1 MESAIIK
8 EQTGQKPK
16 KAGVFITFEG
26 CDGCGKT
33 TQMNLLNKYLKEKKY
48 NTITTLEPG
57 GSDIGKKLREILLH
71 YEGYVADICESFL
84 YLADRAQHCKT
95 VIQKSM
101 DEGKIVLCDRFC
113 DSTLAYQGCA
123 RGIDTSE
130 LEFLNR
136 IATDNLEPNLTLLFD
151 ADIETLE
158 KRLGSTKDR
167 LEKEGA
173 EFYKKVKEGYLQL
186 AKKYPQRIKVI
197 NANQEIEAV
206 FEDVKKAV
214 DKIL

>member
-101 DEGKIVLCDRFC
+101 D
-113 DSTLAYQGCA
+113 QGCA